1 MAFDY
6 TTPQNI
12 LSTVKHNLGL
22 EDDTAQ
28 DSLINAL
35 IQGVIAAFNTQC
47 STSFVEHKV
56 FEHQFF
62 IKCGELLRTFVLPYL
77 PVVTITGV
85 VSDDTT
91 ITYEEGDYKLLKASG
106 ILIFQYDVTPEQI
119 ITVSGT
125 YGYSLIPENVGL
137 AISTQVL
144 FLFGL
149 LITALLSFAVMRS
162 ITSPIKNLLSNIESI
177 NAQIQEEGGTIRAS
191 GGGWLTV
198 PLEVNK
204 DARKIL
210 FTLAGNNKGGWTS
223 ARDFDN
229 TFLQLSKKGNLI
241 IFQNK
246 GKKIIPLFI
255 LQSQVQI
262 KPKYYL
268 RDGIKA
274 GSGKVFDDVMKQV
287 VSEIMVGTF

>member
-144 FLFGL
+144 FLFDKRRGMAKRGMSVPGGDVSL
-149 LITALLSFAVMRS
+149 EEKVQVLSFC
-162 ITSPIKNLLSNIESI
+162 KE
-177 NAQIQEEGGTIRAS
+177 
-191 GGGWLTV
+191 
-198 PLEVNK
+198 
-204 DARKIL
+204 IL
-210 FTLAGNNKGGWTS
+210 HPYQAKG
-223 ARDFDN
+223 
-229 TFLQLSKKGNLI
+229 
-241 IFQNK
+241 
-246 GKKIIPLFI
+246 
-255 LQSQVQI
+255 
-262 KPKYYL
+262 
-268 RDGIKA
+268 
-274 GSGKVFDDVMKQV
+274 
-287 VSEIMVGTF
+287 

>member
-1 MAFDY
+1 MATVQEIRELFKKIDLRFQ
-6 TTPQNI
+6 TVQNSVLPVFLNSIDQNI
-12 LSTVKHNLGL
+12 VKLIITKYLSGRSGK
-22 EDDTAQ
+22 
-28 DSLINAL
+28 
-35 IQGVIAAFNTQC
+35 
-47 STSFVEHKV
+47 
-56 FEHQFF
+56 
-62 IKCGELLRTFVLPYL
+62 LRTRTGNLKSSIRADAK
-77 PVVTITGV
+77 VVDKEQLRGTIEAGGPAAE
-85 VSDDTT
+85 
-91 ITYEEGDYKLLKASG
+91 Y
-106 ILIFQYDVTPEQI
+106 
-119 ITVSGT
+119 
-125 YGYSLIPENVGL
+125 
-137 AISTQVL
+137 
-144 FLFGL
+144 
-149 LITALLSFAVMRS
+149 
-162 ITSPIKNLLSNIESI
+162 
-177 NAQIQEEGGTIRAS
+177 AQIQEEGGTIRAS